1 MATNATIAS
10 QIQRIAASRD
20 ILRNVGIK
28 FNLYVPEG
36 TYWDD
41 KTDKDITTTSAA
53 LLNSKDQID
62 KIAAAFNSIKYVP
75 DSEIEVPI
83 LLKKNGTT
91 VVSTTKNLAPG
102 FYAGAVIKP
111 YITVEEDLD
120 FVIDVQTIVN
130 RSLTTQTG
138 TITPSAGYNYID
150 SLSYKIVDGAIE
162 PDAASFDSTG
172 AVAKVK
178 TSGWLDAGDTQKIK
192 ITTSEL
198 KSKVGTNAQTTID
211 SGAAIVPSPLADTVI
226 TVTKGIHGSD
236 RTLTVKS
243 LASQMMDANATE
255 NDVLDKKIVYSN
267 VGGVFQKVE
276 GKMPNYGGTSTG
288 DVNTPMVS
296 LSNIGGNLA
305 IQPALGYYNDYSNI
319 TTGIKY
325 NPTRVFN
332 TTSITVGGTDTMA
345 AQNYYETI
353 PAGYYHTAIT
363 RKVTVQNAAGSMS
376 IDYSAHKAKLTITR
390 SGWIDQGDVVDV
402 AISAGAAEFKLT
414 DTDLNANAVVLEPS
428 RDTDGSVT
436 TYLTKVTVDNTV
448 IYKKLSAI

>member
-10 QIQRIAASRD
+10 QIQRISASRD

-28 FNLYVPEG
+28 FSLYVPEG

-53 LLNSKDQID
+53 LLNSTDQID

-198 KSKVGTNAQTTID
+198 KSKVGTNAQTTIN
-211 SGAAIVPSPLADTVI
+211 SGATIVPSPLADTVI

-243 LASQMMDANATE
+243 VASQTNASAVAADIL
-255 NDVLDKKIVYSN
+255 N
-267 VGGVFQKVE
+267 
-276 GKMPNYGGTSTG
+276 GKTAWVNGQLVTGSMPNYGGTSTG

-345 AQNYYETI
+345 SQTYYETI

-363 RKVTVQNAAGSMS
+363 RKVTVQDAAGSMS

-402 AISAGAAEFKLT
+402 AISAGDAEFKLT
-414 DTDLNANAVVLEPS
+414 DADLNSNAVVLEPS

-448 IYKKLSAI
+448 IYSKLSAI

>member
-10 QIQRIAASRD
+10 QIQRIAASRN
-20 ILRNVGIK
+20 ILRNTGIA
-28 FNLYVPEG
+28 FNLYVPAG

-41 KTDKDITTTSAA
+41 ATDKDVTTTSAA
-53 LLNSKDQID
+53 LLKSTDQID

-150 SLSYKIVDGAIE
+150 SLSYTIVDGAIE

-198 KSKVGTNAQTTID
+198 KSKVGTNAQTTIN
-211 SGAAIVPSPLADTVI
+211 SGATIVPSPLADTVI

-243 LASQMMDANATE
+243 VASQTNASAVAA
-255 NDVLDKKIVYSN
+255 DILD
-267 VGGVFQKVE
+267 
-276 GKMPNYGGTSTG
+276 GKTAWVNGQLVTGSMPNYGGTSTG

-305 IQPALGYYNDYSNI
+305 IQPELGYYNDYSNI

-325 NPTRVFN
+325 NPHRSFDTK
-332 TTSITVGGTDTMA
+332 SITVDGTDEMS
-345 AQNYYETI
+345 AQTYYETI

-414 DTDLNANAVVLEPS
+414 DADLNSNAVVLEPS

-448 IYKKLSAI
+448 IYNKLSAI

>member
-1 MATNATIAS
+1 MANATIAS
-10 QIQRIAASRD
+10 QIQRIADSRD
-20 ILRNVGIK
+20 ILRDKGIAL
-28 FNLYVPEG
+28 NLYVPAG

-41 KTDKDITTTSAA
+41 KTDKDVTTTSAV
-53 LLNSKDQID
+53 LLNNKDQID

-91 VVSTTKNLAPG
+91 VVGTTKNLDPG

-130 RSLTTQTG
+130 RSLDTQTG

-162 PDAASFDSTG
+162 PDAASFDNTG
-172 AVAKVK
+172 AVAIVK

-192 ITTSEL
+192 IPTSEL
-198 KSKVGTNAQTTID
+198 KSKVGNNSQITID
-211 SGAAIVPSPLADTVI
+211 SGATIVPSPLADTVI
-226 TVTKGIHGSD
+226 TVTGGIYGEN

-243 LASQMMDANATE
+243 VSSQTNANATE
-255 NDVLDKKIVYSN
+255 EDILDDKTAWVNGQLVTGS
-267 VGGVFQKVE
+267 
-276 GKMPNYGGTSTG
+276 MPNHGGTSTG
-288 DVNTPMVS
+288 DANTPMVS

-305 IQPALGYYNDYSNI
+305 IKPKLGYYNNYSNI
-319 TTGIKY
+319 LTGIEY
-325 NPTRVFN
+325 NPSRSFDTK
-332 TTSITVGGTDTMA
+332 SITVGGTDQMD
-345 AQNYYETI
+345 AQTYYETI
-353 PAGYYHTAIT
+353 PAGYYHTPIT
-363 RKVTVQNAAGSMS
+363 RKVTVQDAVGSMS

-390 SGWIDQGDVVDV
+390 AGWINPGYVADV

-414 DTDLNANAVVLEPS
+414 ETDLNANAVILEPS
-428 RDTDGSVT
+428 RDTDGNVT

-448 IYKKLSAI
+448 IYNKLAAI

>member
-10 QIQRIAASRD
+10 QIQRIKASRD

-28 FNLYVPEG
+28 FSLYVPEG

-41 KTDKDITTTSAA
+41 TTDKDITTTSAA
-53 LLNSKDQID
+53 LLKSTDQID

-111 YITVEEDLD
+111 YITVEEDKD

-130 RSLTTQTG
+130 RSLETQTG

-162 PDAASFDSTG
+162 PDAESFDSTG

-198 KSKVGTNAQTTID
+198 KSKVGTNAQTTIN
-211 SGAAIVPSPLADTVI
+211 SGATIVPSPLADTVI

-243 LASQMMDANATE
+243 VASQTNASAVAADIL
-255 NDVLDKKIVYSN
+255 N
-267 VGGVFQKVE
+267 
-276 GKMPNYGGTSTG
+276 GKTAWVNGQLVTGNMPNYGGTSTG

-345 AQNYYETI
+345 SQTYYETI

-363 RKVTVQNAAGSMS
+363 RKVTVQDAAGSMS

-414 DTDLNANAVVLEPS
+414 DADLNANAVVLEPS

-448 IYKKLSAI
+448 IYNKLSAI

>member
-10 QIQRIAASRD
+10 QIQRISASRD

-28 FNLYVPEG
+28 FSLYVPEG

-53 LLNSKDQID
+53 LLKSTDQID

-198 KSKVGTNAQTTID
+198 KSKVGTNAQTTIN
-211 SGAAIVPSPLADTVI
+211 SGATIVPSPLADTVI

-243 LASQMMDANATE
+243 VASQTNASAVAADIL
-255 NDVLDKKIVYSN
+255 N
-267 VGGVFQKVE
+267 
-276 GKMPNYGGTSTG
+276 GKTAWVNGQLVTGSMPNYGGTSTG

-345 AQNYYETI
+345 SQTYYETI

-363 RKVTVQNAAGSMS
+363 RKVTVQDAAGSMS

-402 AISAGAAEFKLT
+402 AISAGDAEFKLT
-414 DTDLNANAVVLEPS
+414 DADLNSNAVVLEPS

-448 IYKKLSAI
+448 IYSKLSAI

>member
-28 FNLYVPEG
+28 FSLYVPEG

-41 KTDKDITTTSAA
+41 ATDKDITTTSAA
-53 LLNSKDQID
+53 LLKSIDQID

-91 VVSTTKNLAPG
+91 VVGTTKNLDPG

-198 KSKVGTNAQTTID
+198 KSKVGSDAQTTIN
-211 SGAAIVPSPLADTVI
+211 SGATIIPNPLADTVL
-226 TVTKGIHGSD
+226 TVTGGIYGGN

-243 LASQMMDANATE
+243 VASQTNASAVAA
-255 NDVLDKKIVYSN
+255 DILK
-267 VGGVFQKVE
+267 
-276 GKMPNYGGTSTG
+276 GKTAWVNGQLVTGSMPNYGGTSTG

-305 IQPALGYYNDYSNI
+305 IQPELGYYNNYSNI

-325 NPTRVFN
+325 NPPRSFDTK
-332 TTSITVGGTDTMA
+332 SITVDGTDEMA
-345 AQNYYETI
+345 AQTYYETI

-363 RKVTVQNAAGSMS
+363 RKITVQNAVGSMS

-402 AISAGAAEFKLT
+402 AISAGSAEFKLT
-414 DTDLNANAVVLEPS
+414 DADLNANAVVLEPS

-448 IYKKLSAI
+448 IYNKLSAI

>member
-53 LLNSKDQID
+53 LLNSTDQID

-211 SGAAIVPSPLADTVI
+211 SGATIVPSPLADTVI
-226 TVTKGIHGSD
+226 TVTGGIYGGN

-243 LASQMMDANATE
+243 VASQTNANAVAA
-255 NDVLDKKIVYSN
+255 DILD
-267 VGGVFQKVE
+267 
-276 GKMPNYGGTSTG
+276 GKTAWVNGQLVTGSMPNYGGTSTG

-305 IQPALGYYNDYSNI
+305 IQPELGYYNDYSNI

-325 NPTRVFN
+325 NPPRSFDTK
-332 TTSITVGGTDTMA
+332 SITVDGTDEMS
-345 AQNYYETI
+345 AQTYYETI

-414 DTDLNANAVVLEPS
+414 DADLNSNAVVLEPS

-448 IYKKLSAI
+448 IYNKLSAI

>member
-10 QIQRIAASRD
+10 QIQRIAASRN
-20 ILRNVGIK
+20 ILRNVGIA
-28 FNLYVPEG
+28 FNLYVPAG

-41 KTDKDITTTSAA
+41 TTDKDVTTTSAA
-53 LLNSKDQID
+53 LLNSTDQID

-91 VVSTTKNLAPG
+91 VVSTTKNLDPG

-198 KSKVGTNAQTTID
+198 KSKVGTNAQTTIN
-211 SGAAIVPSPLADTVI
+211 SGATITPSPLADTVI

-243 LASQMMDANATE
+243 VASQTNANAVAA
-255 NDVLDKKIVYSN
+255 DILD
-267 VGGVFQKVE
+267 
-276 GKMPNYGGTSTG
+276 GKTAWVNGQLVTGNMPNYGGTSTG

-345 AQNYYETI
+345 SQTYYETI

-363 RKVTVQNAAGSMS
+363 RKVTVQDAAGSMS

-414 DTDLNANAVVLEPS
+414 DADLNSNAVILEPS

-448 IYKKLSAI
+448 IYNKLSAI